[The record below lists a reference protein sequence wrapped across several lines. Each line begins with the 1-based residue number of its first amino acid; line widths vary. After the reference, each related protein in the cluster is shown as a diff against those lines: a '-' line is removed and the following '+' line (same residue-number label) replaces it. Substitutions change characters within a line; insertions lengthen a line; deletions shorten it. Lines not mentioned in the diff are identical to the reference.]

1 MTASAYR
8 LHVGVKRQRS
18 PMRAA
23 GPASARW

>member
-1 MTASAYR
+1 MTVSAYR

-23 GPASARW
+23 DGDSAR